1 MRPIAEKD
9 LHTIGDV
16 IIISNHDGHK
26 EYAIFEQV
34 FTPQTI
40 GEPMPEFVYYEQ
52 PSGLL
57 QYKKAITKNGSEA
70 WRPIEK
76 YPFAQ
81 INGVQDYD
89 SIDKL
94 YDQIYEYVREHIDFT
109 EEAFY
114 HIVSAFIIA
123 SWRINDFDSVP
134 YLMFLGEFM
143 SGKTRAL
150 EVLSELCYHAIKT
163 SSISPA
169 GVVRLVDKYKVT
181 LLVDETEILNTE
193 SKTELVGIL
202 NSGYK
207 AGDNYIRAKQDS
219 GDLEYWKTFGFK
231 ALAGTQDFTKTLN
244 SRCAEIA
251 MERATRPI
259 RKKIDKEKASELRM
273 QLLDYRLKN
282 LSKPFEEVNLP
293 FENGRNHEL
302 FEPLIQIAPSQHG
315 KMIIDYGLKLEG
327 SRRIEEETSFEGDVL
342 RATLKVVKNNT
353 SGRFTA
359 RNVYEAFK
367 DETDMDADY
376 LSKNEGSIKNRIG
389 RVLKNKFHLEKGH
402 HKDYSIDKAKLYRMM
417 KRYTPDLA
425 DKAEEYLGNLDS
437 FLHPEKSGQSGQ
449 SGLSSTNKST
459 DSTDSTDSTT

>member
-1 MRPIAEKD
+1 MRPIIDKD
-9 LHTIGDV
+9 LHTIAD
-16 IIISNHDGHK
+16 IIIVSNHDGHK

-34 FTPQTI
+34 FSPQSI
-40 GEPMPEFVYYEQ
+40 GEPLPEFVYYEQ
-52 PSGLL
+52 PTDLL
-57 QYKKAITKNGSEA
+57 QYKKEITKKGSEV
-70 WRPIEK
+70 WRPLER
-76 YPFAQ
+76 YPFAP
-81 INGVQDYD
+81 INGVQDYS

-94 YDQIYEYVREHIDFT
+94 YDQIYEYVQKHIDFT

-114 HIVSAFIIA
+114 HVVTAFIVA

-134 YLMFLGEFM
+134 YLLFLGEFE

-169 GVVRLVDKYKVT
+169 GLVRLVDKYKVT
-181 LLVDETEILNTE
+181 LLVDETEVLNTE

-207 AGDNYIRAKQDS
+207 VGDNYIRAKQDS
-219 GDLEYWKTFGFK
+219 VDLEYWKTFGFK

-244 SRCAEIA
+244 SRCIEIP
-251 MERATRPI
+251 MERARPI
-259 RKKIDKEKASELRM
+259 RKKIDQQKASELRM

-282 LSKPFEEVNLP
+282 LFKPLPEVSLP

-302 FEPLIQIAPSQHG
+302 FEPLIQIAPIQHG
-315 KMIIDYGLKLEG
+315 KIIIDYGLKLEG

-353 SGRFTA
+353 IGKFIA
-359 RNVYEAFK
+359 KDVYEAFK

-389 RVLKNKFHLEKGH
+389 RILKNKFHLEKGH

-417 KRYTPDLA
+417 KRYAPDLM